1 MSDVFFEDL
10 RIDKPNVHFNVGS
23 GSHLKVI
30 AKIMVRAEE
39 HFMSSPTDLIVVVGD
54 VNSTLAIALAGNKMG
69 IPIAH
74 VEAGLRSRNW
84 NMPEET
90 NRILTDR
97 LSELLLTPTKEDSRN
112 LIDEGIEEEKIH
124 LVGNIMIDS
133 LFDSLERIGDG
144 SEVLDRYS
152 VNGAK
157 YGLITLHRP
166 ECVDNKEN
174 LKAILDA
181 FNAIQKNIKLIW
193 PLHPRTRKTI
203 HEFGLNDSLKEL
215 SNVHVVEP
223 VGYHHFLSLMK
234 NSFMVLTDSGGIQ
247 EETTALGISCLT
259 LRNETERPITVT
271 EGTNEVV
278 GMDTAR
284 IIESVNE
291 LLSGKHVKGGIPEL
305 WDGKTAG
312 RITRV
317 LQSWWQSKM

>member
-1 MSDVFFEDL
+1 MKITSIVGTRPNFVKIAPLLRSFNTEKDIESTLLHTGQHYDKFMSDVFFEDL
-10 RIDKPNVHFNVGS
+10 RIDKPRVHFNVGS

-30 AKIMVRAEE
+30 AKIMVKAEE
-39 HFMSSPTDLIVVVGD
+39 HFTSSPTDLIVVVGD

-97 LSELLLTPTKEDSRN
+97 LSELLLTPTKEDSEN

-124 LVGNIMIDS
+124 FVGNIMIDS

-152 VNGAK
+152 INGAK

-174 LKAILDA
+174 LISILDA
-181 FNAIQKNIKLIW
+181 FEAIQQNIKLIW
-193 PLHPRTRKTI
+193 PQNRFQILPIQIATI
-203 HEFGLNDSLKEL
+203 DS
-215 SNVHVVEP
+215 
-223 VGYHHFLSLMK
+223 
-234 NSFMVLTDSGGIQ
+234 
-247 EETTALGISCLT
+247 IS
-259 LRNETERPITVT
+259 I
-271 EGTNEVV
+271 
-278 GMDTAR
+278 
-284 IIESVNE
+284 SY
-291 LLSGKHVKGGIPEL
+291 K
-305 WDGKTAG
+305 
-312 RITRV
+312 
-317 LQSWWQSKM
+317 